1 MTPADLFALPA
12 MQRALIAAV
21 FTGLAAP
28 AVGTYLV
35 QRRLALMG
43 DGLGHVAVTGVALG
57 LLTGTSPTWT
67 AVVVAVLGAALI
79 ELIRERG
86 SANGDVAL
94 ALLFYGGLAGGVLLT
109 GIGGQSATHLQEYLF
124 GSILTIDISD
134 VVVTMVLAAVVI
146 AVGVGLAPQL
156 FAVAQDQEFAKVSGL
171 NVRAYNLLVSVLAA
185 VSVTVAMRTVGL
197 LLVSALMVVPVATS
211 QQLARSFRTTLLGAM
226 GLGIVASLG
235 GLVISAFASFKATV
249 APGPTIVLLALAC
262 FAVTWPIGALLR
274 HRRRLAAPFPVD
286 PEALSVH
293 ETCEDDHE
301 HRHGRDC
308 GHLAVE
314 HGDHFDYVH
323 DGHRHAV
330 HVDQTGAPH
339 YDEH

>member
-1 MTPADLFALPA
+1 
-12 MQRALIAAV
+12 
-21 FTGLAAP
+21 
-28 AVGTYLV
+28 
-35 QRRLALMG
+35 
-43 DGLGHVAVTGVALG
+43 
-57 LLTGTSPTWT
+57 
-67 AVVVAVLGAALI
+67 
-79 ELIRERG
+79 
-86 SANGDVAL
+86 
-94 ALLFYGGLAGGVLLT
+94 
-109 GIGGQSATHLQEYLF
+109 
-124 GSILTIDISD
+124 
-134 VVVTMVLAAVVI
+134 
-146 AVGVGLAPQL
+146 
-156 FAVAQDQEFAKVSGL
+156 
-171 NVRAYNLLVSVLAA
+171 
-185 VSVTVAMRTVGL
+185 
-197 LLVSALMVVPVATS
+197 MVVPVATS

-314 HGDHFDYVH
+314 HGDHVDYVH